1 MRLEWLEDVLA
12 VIETGS
18 FNAAARRRNVTQ
30 PAFSRR
36 IQAIED
42 YVGTALFDRERKPVG
57 LRPTVLAHQDD
68 IRRLVMQMKDLV
80 FELRREGREAHNR
93 IIIASQHAI
102 TATRVPSI
110 VETLSERLDVSIR
123 LRSANRDE
131 CLALLMTRQADL
143 VVSYLSATEAAAE
156 PGAFLDRAI
165 LGAEDLVPVVA
176 TGRAEWLRAS
186 LEKGDLPI
194 VAYPGDVFLG
204 RLFNEDILPRI
215 PNVRFVHR
223 RVETALTLAALKF
236 VVQGAG
242 VAWIPESIAQ
252 DAIAEGDLCPL
263 RELLPTAG
271 LSIAALRLSGAH
283 SDAEDILWA
292 QLLNQAGTT

>member
-1 MRLEWLEDVLA
+1 MRLEWLEDVVA

-57 LRPTVLAHQDD
+57 LKPTVLVHQEE
-68 IRRLVMQMKDLV
+68 IRRLVTQMKDLIH
-80 FELRREGREAHNR
+80 ELRREGREAHNR
-93 IIIASQHAI
+93 IIIASQHAL
-102 TATRVPSI
+102 TATRVPAI
-110 VETLSERLDVSIR
+110 VETLSERLEISVR

-143 VVSYLSATEAAAE
+143 VVSYLSTAEAATE
-156 PGAFLDRAI
+156 PGAFLDRAL
-165 LGAEDLVPVVA
+165 LGTEDLVPVIA
-176 TGRAEWLRAS
+176 TGRADWLAAS
-186 LEKGDLPI
+186 LAKGDLPI

-204 RLFNEDILPRI
+204 RIFNSDILPRL
-215 PNVRFVHR
+215 PDVRFVHR
-223 RVETALTLAALKF
+223 RVETALTLAALRF
-236 VVQGAG
+236 AVQGAG

-252 DAIAEGDLCPL
+252 ESIAEGLLCTL
-263 RELLPTAG
+263 RDHLPTAG
-271 LSIAALRLSGAH
+271 LSVAALRLTGAH
-283 SDAEDILWA
+283 SEPEDVLWA
-292 QLLNQAGTT
+292 QLAVPFPP